1 MPGTVPAPGDKDLNK
16 AQPWKQEE
24 ERQTGR
30 GKCDEETDY
39 FVGMHRLPGSDSNN
53 EQTQKN
59 MKIVTKENFIVSN

>member
-53 EQTQKN
+53 E
-59 MKIVTKENFIVSN
+59 